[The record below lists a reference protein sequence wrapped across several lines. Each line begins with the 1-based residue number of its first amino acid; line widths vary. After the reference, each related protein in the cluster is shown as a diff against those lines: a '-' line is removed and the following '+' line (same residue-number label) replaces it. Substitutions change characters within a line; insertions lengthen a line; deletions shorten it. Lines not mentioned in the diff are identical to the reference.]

1 MLVKKAGA
9 AQGRHQMTQ
18 KGVKFGQFGRKWR
31 WFRRVEHVRLLDGL
45 CVCRKKYKRDKRDK
59 RDKRG
64 GEGKMLEAMGHMRSV
79 KVKNYE
85 KRIRP

>member
-1 MLVKKAGA
+1 MSACSMASVCVV
-9 AQGRHQMTQ
+9 RNS
-18 KGVKFGQFGRKWR
+18 KGGQT
-31 WFRRVEHVRLLDGL
+31 
-45 CVCRKKYKRDKRDK
+45 
-59 RDKRG
+59 G